1 MRHFPAALAPAVL
14 APAVLG
20 PAVLAFGLLALL
32 GCANE
37 SAIPEAGIAGSGGT
51 SRSASASRP
60 PPRVV
65 AFDGRWMG
73 TITLN
78 PDRTRECPRAP
89 SQEREITVTQG
100 RATLVLNPETRQTQ
114 TGLVAA
120 EGSVRL
126 VDSLDRTIATTGLF
140 ADGVFLG
147 EYRNGLCSYTV
158 RMTKRTT

>member
-1 MRHFPAALAPAVL
+1 MRHSPAVL
-14 APAVLG
+14 PLG
-20 PAVLAFGLLALL
+20 VLALGLLALL
-32 GCANE
+32 GCTNE
-37 SAIPEAGIAGSGGT
+37 SAIPEAGIAGSGGA

-100 RATLVLNPETRQTQ
+100 RATLTLNPETRQTQ

-120 EGSVRL
+120 EGSIRL
-126 VDSLDRTIATTGLF
+126 VDSLDRSIATTGLF

-147 EYRNGLCSYTV
+147 EYRNGLCSYAV
-158 RMTKRTT
+158 RMTKRGT